1 MANIMET
8 STFDFDILQE
18 KATSILL
25 EELKRQK
32 TLDIDS
38 VINIFIDHKFDSPE
52 RLAKE
57 LVWKLVEKG
66 EVRFNDDWLIE
77 PNS

>member
-8 STFDFDILQE
+8 PTYDFDALQE

-25 EELKRQK
+25 EELRKQE

-38 VINIFIDHKFDSPE
+38 VITTFIGNKFDSPE

-57 LVWKLVEKG
+57 LVWELVEKG
-66 EVRFNDDWLIE
+66 EVRFNDDWLLE
-77 PNS
+77 LNS